1 MTEFKRFLCTMIPS
15 DHLPLQWS
23 FPTRDKLRTGP
34 LSLIQWRLSTRD
46 KLVLCP
52 LYSGA
57 SLQGTSWSFVP
68 YTVAPLYKG
77 QVGPLSLIHI
87 QWSLSTRDKLGMT
100 VAPLYKGQVGPLS
113 LIQWRLSTRD
123 KLVLCPLY
131 SGASLQGTSWSF
143 VPYTV
148 EPLYKGQVGTLSL
161 IHTVEKGQVVG
172 RSFYAVEPLQVGDR
186 SYVPYT
192 VEPLYKGQVE

>member
-1 MTEFKRFLCTMIPS
+1 MTEFKRLLCTMIPS

-23 FPTRDKLRTGP
+23 FPTRDKLRMTVAPLYKGQVGP
-34 LSLIQWRLSTRD
+34 LSLIQWSLSSRD

-68 YTVAPLYKG
+68 YTYTVEPLYKG
-77 QVGPLSLIHI
+77 QVGDDSGASLQGTSWSFVPYTVEPLF
-87 QWSLSTRDKLGMT
+87 
-100 VAPLYKGQVGPLS
+100 KGQVGPLS

-131 SGASLQGTSWSF
+131 SGASLQGTSWYF
-143 VPYTV
+143 VPYTYSGEGTSCGQV
-148 EPLYKGQVGTLSL
+148 LLCSGASTSWGQVLCPLYSGASLQGT
-161 IHTVEKGQVVG
+161 G
-172 RSFYAVEPLQVGDR
+172 
-186 SYVPYT
+186 
-192 VEPLYKGQVE
+192 